1 MVIMGPQG
9 LTAAQVGAIWEER
22 PLSLLNLDFVL
33 GGPRSDDDYDAFDAF
48 FSDHL
53 LAERAPSL
61 AKGNKAA
68 DRIRVEGNRF
78 YVRGDYHAAMGKYN
92 ESICYAAPGSEQMA
106 IACAN
111 RSAFNYEHN
120 EFEQALVNI
129 RLAKKHNYPER
140 LMPKLLNRE
149 LSCKQK
155 LAAGESKGLIPCP
168 LMYIN
173 VETNPKIPFLAKGIH
188 MEVLPDFDRSM
199 VADRDFRTG
208 DVILDEKCIL
218 AVVDAE
224 RRYHRCG
231 HCSTEGF
238 YSLIPCPHCVSV
250 MYCSEKC
257 LEWDWK
263 YVHRFECAVSDKLQY
278 ISYGHVAMGSK
289 LFLYGLSLFND
300 DLDEMM
306 RYFETLE
313 KSGGNALDL
322 DYTEYDPLEEWKD
335 LCNVK
340 VVEPGIVF
348 AYRNENFARLAGSAH
363 CYMLLKNPAVAA
375 IVNTPAKRTFMYQ
388 RVRDFVRLAN
398 FYKWESFSSPLCP
411 VASLFNHS
419 CDANAVATIHSDK
432 IRIVVLRPIR
442 AGEQIC
448 VSYGPS
454 WWDKPDPT
462 PYRAHFECKCVA
474 CDPEKYDEW
483 RAEGRE
489 PPASFFK
496 NAETAIA
503 VLGDELANNAA
514 KYNAI
519 TQLIEKY
526 AYLHPQK
533 NFAALLYKHQ
543 ESLRTL
549 IDDED
554 GTYHRTIAHAKLEEE
569 DE

>member
-9 LTAAQVGAIWEER
+9 LTAAQVSAIWEER

-68 DRIRVEGNRF
+68 DRIRAEGNRF
-78 YVRGDYHAAMGKYN
+78 Y
-92 ESICYAAPGSEQMA
+92 
-106 IACAN
+106 
-111 RSAFNYEHN
+111 
-120 EFEQALVNI
+120 
-129 RLAKKHNYPER
+129 
-140 LMPKLLNRE
+140 
-149 LSCKQK
+149 
-155 LAAGESKGLIPCP
+155 
-168 LMYIN
+168 
-173 VETNPKIPFLAKGIH
+173 
-188 MEVLPDFDRSM
+188 
-199 VADRDFRTG
+199 
-208 DVILDEKCIL
+208 
-218 AVVDAE
+218 
-224 RRYHRCG
+224 
-231 HCSTEGF
+231 
-238 YSLIPCPHCVSV
+238 
-250 MYCSEKC
+250 
-257 LEWDWK
+257 
-263 YVHRFECAVSDKLQY
+263 
-278 ISYGHVAMGSK
+278 
-289 LFLYGLSLFND
+289 
-300 DLDEMM
+300 
-306 RYFETLE
+306 
-313 KSGGNALDL
+313 SGGNALDL

-483 RAEGRE
+483 RAQGRE